1 MKFCFIYLF
10 LLFKHHYHLPSTAYH
25 LPPTTTVPQ
34 MANTPAPQ
42 PPNDDESVPT
52 APQMADT
59 PALQPLPIDVNP
71 VTLLSTDDRC
81 LHPCEECGNPTTDRL
96 YMDTSSTYYNDD
108 NDSCAVCRQ
117 CLAAFRAKCNQNVP
131 GLPPGVIEM
140 DMCAYNTTDGGSI
153 TEWVTSC
160 IPQKNKGDGDDE
172 TYLVFTPY
180 STTTFIWEEDKWG
193 TRDKVV
199 PYICITVAELRR
211 IFPIATIFVHEF

>member
-1 MKFCFIYLF
+1 
-10 LLFKHHYHLPSTAYH
+10 
-25 LPPTTTVPQ
+25 

-42 PPNDDESVPT
+42 PPNDDESVST
-52 APQMADT
+52 AQQMADT
-59 PALQPLPIDVNP
+59 PALQPLPIDVKP

-81 LHPCEECGNPTTDRL
+81 LHLCEECKKPTTDRL
-96 YMDTSSTYYNDD
+96 YMNTSSTYYDDD

-117 CLAAFRAKCNQNVP
+117 CYAAFRAKCNQIVP
-131 GLPPGVIEM
+131 GLPPKVIDM
-140 DMCAYNTTDGGSI
+140 DLCAYNTTDGGSI
-153 TEWVTSC
+153 TEWVTSG

-211 IFPIATIFVHEF
+211 IFL